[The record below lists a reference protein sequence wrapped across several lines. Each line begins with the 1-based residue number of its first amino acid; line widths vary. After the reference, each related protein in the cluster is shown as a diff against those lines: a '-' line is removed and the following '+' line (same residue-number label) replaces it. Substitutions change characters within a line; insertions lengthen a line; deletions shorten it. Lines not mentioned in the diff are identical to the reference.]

1 MFMKLVII
9 NVLLMLFAFSAIAG
23 SVNINTANAQQM
35 QINLTGIGVSKAAA
49 IVAYREQNG
58 PFQSIDDLVNVKGI
72 SKKILD
78 RNRSD
83 IKLSADD

>member
-9 NVLLMLFAFSAIAG
+9 NIFLMLFTLSAVAG
-23 SVNINTANAQQM
+23 TVNINTASAQQM
-35 QINLTGIGVSKAAA
+35 QINLKGIGVSKAAA

-58 PFQSIDDLVNVKGI
+58 PFQSIDELANVKGI
-72 SKKILD
+72 SKKILE
-78 RNRSD
+78 RNRLD